1 MAEQTVDPGRRRFL
15 TLTTAA
21 VGAVGVGMAAV
32 PFYSAWKPSA
42 RAIAA
47 GAPTRIDI
55 SKLDMG
61 QQVLAAWRKRPI
73 FVIRR
78 SEDALR
84 LLDGEKPRLKD
95 PDSAVIEQQP
105 EYARNG
111 TRSVKPEVLVVVG
124 SCTHLGCSP
133 KYNPDVKPE
142 PWDADWKGGYFCPC
156 HNSKFDLAGRV
167 YTGSPAPTNLVI
179 PPHRFEGEND
189 SVVVVGEDPI
199 QKAA

>member
-55 SKLDMG
+55 SKLETG

-78 SEDALR
+78 SEEALR

-95 PDSAVIEQQP
+95 PDSTVTDQQP

-142 PWDADWKGGYFCPC
+142 PWDAAWKGGYFCPC

-167 YTGSPAPTNLVI
+167 YIGSPAPTNLVI

-189 SVVVVGEDPI
+189 SIVVVGEDPI